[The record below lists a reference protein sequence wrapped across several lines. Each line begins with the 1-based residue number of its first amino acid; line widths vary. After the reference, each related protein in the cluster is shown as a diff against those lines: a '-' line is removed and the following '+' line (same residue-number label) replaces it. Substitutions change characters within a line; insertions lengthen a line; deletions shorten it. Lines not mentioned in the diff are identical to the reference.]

1 RHRRRI
7 GLDAGPRP
15 GLRRTRGRARQPDR
29 DRRPGRPRDMTID
42 PVTLTVIEKGLQQV
56 CSEMDLVH
64 EKTSFSPVISESF
77 DRSNGIYSKEDGAVI
92 AQGELGLP
100 IFIGVMQETTRN
112 VIAERHDLE

>member
-1 RHRRRI
+1 
-7 GLDAGPRP
+7 
-15 GLRRTRGRARQPDR
+15 
-29 DRRPGRPRDMTID
+29 MTID

-77 DRSNGIYSKEDGAVI
+77 DRSNGIYSKVDGAVI

-100 IFIGVMQETTRN
+100 IFIGVMQ
-112 VIAERHDLE
+112 